1 MPFNV
6 NVRSL
11 SNPAS
16 NFSISVETTT
26 TIVDLKAML
35 MAQEL
40 YNYNLK
46 YVHLYNGGGTEL
58 HNSLTLGFYGITGTV
73 TITSTIGDYYVD
85 PNVSPQFVAIPP
97 DSAGERRRKIL
108 VNQSWYGFV
117 N

>member
-1 MPFNV
+1 MPFNI

-11 SNPAS
+11 SNPAN
-16 NFSISVETTT
+16 NFTISVETTT

-35 MAQEL
+35 MAQES

-46 YVHLYNGGGTEL
+46 FVHLFNGATEL
-58 HNSLTLGFYGITGTV
+58 HNSKTLGFYSIAGTV
-73 TITSTIGDYYVD
+73 NITSTIADFYVD
-85 PNVSPQFVAIPP
+85 PFVHPQFVAIPP

>member
-1 MPFNV
+1 MPFNI

-11 SNPAS
+11 SNPAN

-26 TIVDLKAML
+26 TVVDLKAML
-35 MAQEL
+35 MAQESF
-40 YNYNLK
+40 NYNLRFT
-46 YVHLYNGGGTEL
+46 HLFNGGGTEL
-58 HNSLTLGFYGITGTV
+58 HNSKTLGFYSISGTV
-73 TITSTIGDYYVD
+73 NITSTIGDFYAD
-85 PNVSPQFVAIPP
+85 PFVHPQFVAIPP